1 MPAAAVE
8 RFRAFNRFYTGLV
21 GALDEGL
28 LETRFS
34 LTEARVLFELGRGG
48 ELEVSD
54 LRSALGLDAGYL
66 SRILASFE
74 AGGLVT
80 RRRSEQDARRQLVRL
95 TEAGVAAY
103 RDLDKRSAAENAEV
117 LRPLGPG
124 RRAELL
130 CSLDTVERLL
140 GGEPSGCEVVLRE
153 PRPGDLGW
161 IVERHGALYAAEYG
175 WDASFEALVAR
186 IVADFAAAHDPA
198 CERAWVAELGGCRAG
213 CILCVRADG
222 ETAKLRIL
230 LVEPW
235 ARGHGIG
242 ARLVAE
248 CVAFARGAG
257 YRRLVLW
264 TNDVLVDARR
274 IYERAGFRL
283 VEEGPH
289 RAFGHDLVE
298 QTWSLDLH

>member
-1 MPAAAVE
+1 MSAAAVE

-28 LETRFS
+28 LRTRFS

-48 ELEVSD
+48 ELEVAD
-54 LRSALGLDAGYL
+54 LRSATRLDAGYL

-74 AGGLVT
+74 AGGLVA
-80 RRRSEQDARRQLVRL
+80 RRRSEQDARRQLVEL
-95 TEAGVAAY
+95 TKAGAAAY
-103 RDLDKRSAAENAEV
+103 RDLDARSAAENAQV
-117 LRPLGPG
+117 LRPLGPRE
-124 RRAELL
+124 RRELL
-130 CSLDTVERLL
+130 CSLDRAERLL
-140 GGEPSGCEVVLRE
+140 GGSPPDATVALRE
-153 PRPGDLGW
+153 PEAGDLGW

-175 WDASFEALVAR
+175 WDVSFEALVAR
-186 IVADFAAAHDPA
+186 IVADFAEGHDPA
-198 CERAWVAELGGCRAG
+198 RERAWIAELGGCRAG
-213 CILCVRADG
+213 CILCVRADD

-242 ARLVAE
+242 ARLVSA
-248 CVAFARGAG
+248 CIAFARAAG

-264 TNDVLVDARR
+264 TNDVLLDARR

-283 VEEGPH
+283 VEQGPH

-298 QTWSLDLH
+298 QTWSLDL